1 MATHSTKVFGQIQ
14 MLNRGFNE
22 VQVLRSALVNTTIPF
37 DEEMVSEGI
46 VRVDWHGPAVENQIS
61 AFNDDFAR
69 EIDRI
74 VRHPDMAGMGLYG
87 QFLLITNGFN
97 DTVGITDVTIRDG
110 RVFVQNMEPIPSSFP
125 PRRI

>member
-22 VQVLRSALVNTTIPF
+22 VQVLQSVLANTNIPF
-37 DEEMVSEGI
+37 DAEMVETGV
-46 VRVDWHGPAVENQIS
+46 VRVDWHGPVSENRIT

-69 EIDRI
+69 ELDRI
-74 VRHPDMAGMGLYG
+74 VRHPDMVGMGLYG

-97 DTVGITDVTIRDG
+97 DTVGITDVTVRDG
-110 RVFVQNMEPIPSSFP
+110 RVYVQNMEPIPSAFP
-125 PRRI
+125 PRKI